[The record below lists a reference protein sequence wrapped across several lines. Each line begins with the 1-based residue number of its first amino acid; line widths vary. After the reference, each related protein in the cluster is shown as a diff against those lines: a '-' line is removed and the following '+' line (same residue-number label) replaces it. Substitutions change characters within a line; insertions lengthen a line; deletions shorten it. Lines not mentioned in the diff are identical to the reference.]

1 MIVILLDK
9 MSLGT
14 NTCSQILIS
23 GGRVDSDSE
32 GADSEAQKEGG

>member
-9 MSLGT
+9 MSVGS
-14 NTCSQILIS
+14 NTCSQLLIS
-23 GGRVDSDSE
+23 VGRVDSDSE